1 MMNRI
6 WGHGFA
12 ALVVAGIAASACAA
26 NDGSVFVVG
35 VLKPPTPA
43 ADGTC
48 TYTATASGPFAFYGT
63 MDVAL
68 ANSYSPV
75 VLLGN
80 QLVATGNAQQSRIET
95 NRVQIQGS
103 VVRVTD
109 AAGTELRSYT
119 VPASGF
125 VDVASGTTPGY
136 GAASTILVDP
146 DTATALRNQLGGA
159 PGTTKT
165 LISYAKFFGQTLGG
179 THIESGEFQFPITV
193 CFGCT
198 VSFPP
203 SSSDASQPL
212 PNCKGTIGGAS
223 GGSLAQACVPG
234 QDQNTDCRLCQGN
247 VACTP

>member
-1 MMNRI
+1 MKRLL
-6 WGHGFA
+6 GHAVA
-12 ALVVAGIAASACAA
+12 ALALAALAASACAA

-35 VLKPPTPA
+35 VLRPPTPA

-48 TYTATASGPFAFYGT
+48 TYTPTANGPFAFTGVL
-63 MDVAL
+63 DVAL
-68 ANSYSPV
+68 ANSYAPV

-80 QLVATGNAQQSRIET
+80 QLVARGNAQESRVET
-95 NRVQIQGS
+95 NRIQIQGS

-109 AAGTELRSYT
+109 AGGAELRSYT

-125 VDVASGTTPGY
+125 VEVASGTTPGY
-136 GAASTILVDP
+136 GAAATTMVDP
-146 DTATALRNQLGGA
+146 DTASALRNQLGGA

-165 LISYAKFFGQTLGG
+165 LIAYTKFFGQTLGG
-179 THIESGEFQFPITV
+179 TRIESGEFQFPVTV

-198 VSFPP
+198 VTFPP
-203 SSSDASQPL
+203 GSTDASQPL
-212 PNCKGTIGGAS
+212 PNCKGALGGSS
-223 GGSLAQACVPG
+223 GGSVAQACVRG